1 MGPCP
6 WTIRTST
13 NSCASPSLPITRRW
27 CGTELVSFRLR
38 RLGVGGEFTLVLI
51 DTRTARALFTV
62 LLFALALGFLYVARA
77 TLIAFLFAIFF
88 AYLMS
93 PLVNYLEKLL
103 RGRGRAIAVIYALL
117 LALVVMY
124 FVSVGPRVTRE
135 GARLGQA
142 IPALLTQLNSG
153 QLAKQI
159 GEQHGWSERST
170 DLLRSFL
177 SSHSTE
183 ITQVAQRIGLRIAD
197 VAKQAWI
204 FLVVPILS
212 IFFLKDGQAFGDV
225 LLATVQSRP
234 QRELLQG
241 VLNDLN
247 QMLAH
252 FIRAQLIL
260 AALTLVAYSAF
271 LGAMKVPYALVLG
284 TIGGLLEFIPV
295 VGPLAAALIIL
306 SVALLMSYQHWL
318 VLLVFLGVWRLVQD
332 YVSSPRIMGRSME
345 LHPLAAIFGVMAGGE
360 VAGIL
365 GIYLSIPVMATLRI
379 LFRRWRLYAEKRKF
393 GPLNED
399 VLDPHS
405 VRPK

>member
-1 MGPCP
+1 L
-6 WTIRTST
+6 
-13 NSCASPSLPITRRW
+13 A
-27 CGTELVSFRLR
+27 EL
-38 RLGVGGEFTLVLI
+38 TLILI

-103 RGRGRAIAVIYALL
+103 RGRGRAIAVIYASLL
-117 LALVVMY
+117 VLVVMF

-142 IPALLTQLNSG
+142 IPALLMQLNSG

-159 GEQHGWSERST
+159 GAQHGWNERST
-170 DLLRSFL
+170 DLLKSFL
-177 SSHSTE
+177 SSHSAE
-183 ITQVAQRIGLRIAD
+183 ITQIAQRIGLRIAD

-295 VGPLAAALIIL
+295 VGPLAAAVIIL

-318 VLLVFLGVWRLVQD
+318 VLMVFLGIWRLVQD

-365 GIYLSIPVMATLRI
+365 GIYLSIPVMASLRI

-393 GPLNED
+393 GPLNEY
-399 VLDPHS
+399 VIGS
-405 VRPK
+405 EVGQRK